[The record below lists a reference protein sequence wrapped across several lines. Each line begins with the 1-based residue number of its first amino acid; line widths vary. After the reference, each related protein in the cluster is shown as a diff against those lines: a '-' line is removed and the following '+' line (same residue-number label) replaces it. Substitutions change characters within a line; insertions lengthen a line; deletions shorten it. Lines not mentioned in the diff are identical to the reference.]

1 MATPSPGNSITVR
14 VVSPSGA
21 QATGQLTAAIA
32 AAGGALTALDVVE
45 SHHDRL
51 VIDVTCNTTDDEHAK
66 ASPSCWAGCRDSR
79 CARSVT
85 APS

>member
-51 VIDVTCNTTDDEHAK
+51 VVDVTCDATDDEHAK
-66 ASPSCWAGCRDSR
+66 RHHRRVGQVAGIHR
-79 CARSVT
+79 AQGQ
-85 APS
+85 

>member
-1 MATPSPGNSITVR
+1 MPTPSPGNSITVR

-66 ASPSCWAGCRDSR
+66 DDHRRVGPVAGIRG
-79 CARSVT
+79 T
-85 APS
+85 QGQ